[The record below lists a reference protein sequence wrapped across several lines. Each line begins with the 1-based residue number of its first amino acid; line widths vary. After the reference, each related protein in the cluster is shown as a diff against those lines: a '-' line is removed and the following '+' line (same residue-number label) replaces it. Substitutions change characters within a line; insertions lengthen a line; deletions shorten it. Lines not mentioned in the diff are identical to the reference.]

1 MSRSS
6 CGERSERKGI
16 VVSVAAAARGLCDQA
31 LALRLDDE
39 ARGRVEA
46 ARERLDGP
54 LRVALAG
61 RIKAGKSTL
70 LNALVGERLAPTDAG
85 ECTRIVSWYREG
97 LGYGV
102 TAELLDGERRVV
114 QFRRNGEL
122 FVELDDL
129 TPEQVRRLVVD
140 WPSERLATITLIDT
154 PGLASLDPVVSDR
167 TRDALAASGHGAP
180 DADAVVYLMRH
191 LHRVDADFLEGFV
204 AGSDAGASP
213 VNSIAVLSRADE
225 VGAGRLDAMRS
236 ARSVAEAYERD
247 GRMTALSSRVVAVA
261 GLVAETAQTL
271 TQAEFDALRR
281 VAGSPG
287 VDDLLMSV
295 DRFVDHDPD
304 GVVSAAGVD
313 RGDRERLVNRF
324 GLFGLRFSIDRI
336 RSGRVTST
344 AQLAAALLVV
354 SGLDDLRAAL
364 DQHIRPR
371 AEVLQARSALL
382 VLADVADGLVATD
395 PDGAASLA
403 RALEE
408 VVSAAHEFAE
418 LRLAHVVSTGMTMLG
433 PDDAERVA
441 RLASPGR
448 LEDRLG
454 VASMPAVDGAQA
466 RLLAEIEHWR
476 TMSANPAFDPVTV
489 EACDIAARCAE
500 GLYVSLG
507 R

>member
-1 MSRSS
+1 M
-6 CGERSERKGI
+6 
-16 VVSVAAAARGLCDQA
+16 SVAAAARALCDQT
-31 LALRLDDE
+31 LALGLDAA
-39 ARGRVEA
+39 ARDRVEV

-102 TAELLDGERRVV
+102 TAELLDGERRGVE
-114 QFRRNGEL
+114 FRRNGEL
-122 FVELDDL
+122 FVDLGDL
-129 TPEQVRRLVVD
+129 TPERVRRLVVD
-140 WPSERLATITLIDT
+140 WPSERLATTTLIDT
-154 PGLASLDPVVSDR
+154 PGLASLDTVVSDR

-191 LHRVDADFLEGFV
+191 LHRVDVDFLEGFV
-204 AGSDAGASP
+204 AGSDAGSSP

-236 ARSVAEAYERD
+236 ARAVADAYERD

-281 VAGSPG
+281 VAGLPEPL
-287 VDDLLMSV
+287 VDGLLLSV
-295 DRFVDHDPD
+295 DRFVGHDPD
-304 GVVSAAGVD
+304 GAVSATGVD
-313 RGDRERLVNRF
+313 RAEREGLVNRL

-354 SGLDDLRAAL
+354 SGLDDLRSAL
-364 DQHIRPR
+364 DGNIRPR

-382 VLADVADGLVATD
+382 VLADVADGLAATD
-395 PDGAASLA
+395 PDAAASLA
-403 RALEE
+403 RSLEE

-418 LRLAHVVSTGMTMLG
+418 LRLAHVVATGMTMLG
-433 PDDAERVA
+433 PDDSARAA

-454 VASMPAVDGAQA
+454 VASMPGVDDTRT
-466 RLLAEIEHWR
+466 RLLTEIEHWR

-500 GLYVSLG
+500 GLYVSLAE
-507 R
+507 

>member
-1 MSRSS
+1 M
-6 CGERSERKGI
+6 
-16 VVSVAAAARGLCDQA
+16 SVAAAARALCDQA
-31 LALRLDDE
+31 LALDLDAT
-39 ARGRVEA
+39 ARERVEV
-46 ARERLDGP
+46 ARRRLDGP

-102 TAELLDGERRVV
+102 TVELLDGDRRAVE
-114 QFRRNGEL
+114 FRRNGEL
-122 FVELDDL
+122 RVELGDL

-140 WPSERLATITLIDT
+140 WPSERLAATTLIDT
-154 PGLASLDPVVSDR
+154 PGLASLDTVVSER
-167 TRDALAASGHGAP
+167 TREALAASGSGAP
-180 DADAVVYLMRH
+180 DADAVLYLMRH
-191 LHRVDADFLEGFV
+191 LHRVDVDFLEGFV
-204 AGSDAGASP
+204 AGSDAGTSP

-225 VGAGRLDAMRS
+225 IGAGRLDAMRS

-271 TQAEFDALRR
+271 TQAEFEALRTI
-281 VAGSPG
+281 AGLPQLL
-287 VDDLLMSV
+287 VDELLLSV
-295 DRFVDHDPD
+295 DRFVGHDPD
-304 GVVSAAGVD
+304 GVVSATGVD
-313 RGDRERLVNRF
+313 RADRERLVNRL
-324 GLFGLRFSIDRI
+324 GLFGLRYSVDRI

-344 AQLAAALLVV
+344 AQLSAALLVV

-364 DQHIRPR
+364 DGHIRPR

-382 VLADVADGLVATD
+382 VLADVVDGLAATD
-395 PDGAASLA
+395 ADAAASLA
-403 RALEE
+403 RSLEE

-418 LRLAHVVSTGMTMLG
+418 LRLAHVVATGMTMLG
-433 PDDAERVA
+433 PDDAERA
-441 RLASPGR
+441 GRLAAPGP

-454 VASMPAVDGAQA
+454 VASVPAGDGTRA

-500 GLYVSLG
+500 GLFVALAE
-507 R
+507 

>member
-1 MSRSS
+1 VV
-6 CGERSERKGI
+6 
-16 VVSVAAAARGLCDQA
+16 VVSVAAAARTLCDQA
-31 LALRLDDE
+31 LALGLDDA
-39 ARGRVEA
+39 ARDRVEV

-102 TAELLDGERRVV
+102 TAELLDGERRGVE
-114 QFRRNGEL
+114 FRRNGEL
-122 FVELDDL
+122 FVDLGDL
-129 TPEQVRRLVVD
+129 TPEHIRRLMVD
-140 WPSERLATITLIDT
+140 WPSERLAATTLIDT
-154 PGLASLDPVVSDR
+154 PGLASLDTVVSDR

-191 LHRVDADFLEGFV
+191 LHRVDVDFLEGFV
-204 AGSDAGASP
+204 AGSDAGSSP

-236 ARSVAEAYERD
+236 ARSVAAAYETD
-247 GRMTALSSRVVAVA
+247 GRMAALSSRVVAVA

-271 TQAEFDALRR
+271 TQAEFDVLRR
-281 VAGSPG
+281 VAGLPEPL
-287 VDDLLMSV
+287 VDDLLLSV
-295 DRFVDHDPD
+295 DRFVGHDPD
-304 GVVSAAGVD
+304 GAVSATGVD
-313 RGDRERLVNRF
+313 RAEREGLVNRL

-336 RSGRVTST
+336 RSGTVTST
-344 AQLAAALLVV
+344 GQLAAALLVV
-354 SGLDDLRAAL
+354 SGLDDLRSAL
-364 DQHIRPR
+364 DGHIRPR

-382 VLADVADGLVATD
+382 VLADVADGLAATD
-395 PDGAASLA
+395 PDAAASLA
-403 RALEE
+403 RSLEE

-418 LRLAHVVSTGMTMLG
+418 LRLAHVVATGMTMLG
-433 PDDAERVA
+433 PDDAARVG

-454 VASMPAVDGAQA
+454 VASVPGVDGART

-500 GLYVSLG
+500 GLYVSLAE
-507 R
+507 